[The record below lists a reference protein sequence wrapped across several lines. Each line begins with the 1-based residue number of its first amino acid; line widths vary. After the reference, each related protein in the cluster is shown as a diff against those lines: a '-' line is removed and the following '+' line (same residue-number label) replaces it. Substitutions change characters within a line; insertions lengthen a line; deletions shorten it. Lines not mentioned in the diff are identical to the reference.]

1 VTLPESPILA
11 LVTSLSRLGDPKDP
25 GTADRLVQ
33 RIRSAA
39 STGVNLV
46 QVRARS
52 LDGGALQH
60 LVARVLGAVEGT
72 GCRVVVND
80 RIDVALA
87 AGAHGVHL
95 RADSVPAARARR
107 LVPRGLLG
115 RSIHS
120 EAEAAAA
127 AREAVVDYLVFGT
140 VFPTTSKPADHAA
153 AGPIALAKAVR
164 AAGGIPVVAIGG
176 LTVDNV
182 AEAAAAGASG
192 LAAIGLF
199 LDPATDHDRL
209 SDTLRQA
216 RNAFQ
221 TASAGADR

>member
-11 LVTSLSRLGDPKDP
+11 LVTSLSHLGDPKDP
-25 GTADRLVQ
+25 LTADRLVH
-33 RIRSAA
+33 RTRAAA
-39 STGVNLV
+39 SSGVNLV

-52 LDGGALQH
+52 LDGGALQR
-60 LVARVLGAVEGT
+60 LVERVLGAVEGT

-107 LVPRGLLG
+107 LLPHGLLG

-120 EAEAAAA
+120 EGEAAAA

-153 AGPIALAKAVR
+153 AGPVALQKAVR
-164 AAGGIPVVAIGG
+164 AAGGIPVLAIGG
-176 LTVDNV
+176 LTLDNV
-182 AEAAAAGASG
+182 AEAAAAGAAG

-199 LDPATDHDRL
+199 LDPAIDPGRL
-209 SDTLRQA
+209 GDVLHQA

-221 TASAGADR
+221 TVIRSCR

>member
-1 VTLPESPILA
+1 MTLPESPILA
-11 LVTSLSRLGDPKDP
+11 LVTSLSRFGDPQDP
-25 GTADRLVQ
+25 GTADRLVH
-33 RIRSAA
+33 RIGSAA
-39 STGVNLV
+39 AAGVNLV
-46 QVRARS
+46 QVRERS
-52 LDGGALQH
+52 LDGGALHQ
-60 LVARVLGAVEGT
+60 LVNRVLGAVEGT

-95 RADSVPAARARR
+95 RADSVPAVRARH

-153 AGPIALAKAVR
+153 AGPVVLAKAVR
-164 AAGGIPVVAIGG
+164 AADGIPVLAIGG
-176 LTVDNV
+176 LRIDTV
-182 AEAAAAGASG
+182 AEAAAAGAAG

-199 LDPATDHDRL
+199 LHPATDPDHLRDM
-209 SDTLRQA
+209 LRQA

-221 TASAGADR
+221 TGIRSCR

>member
-1 VTLPESPILA
+1 MTLPESPILA

-25 GTADRLVQ
+25 LTADRLVH

-39 STGVNLV
+39 SAGVNLV
-46 QVRARS
+46 QVRERS
-52 LDGGALQH
+52 LDGGALQD
-60 LVARVLGAVEGT
+60 LVHRVLAAVEGT

-87 AGAHGVHL
+87 VGAHGVHL
-95 RADSVPAARARR
+95 RADSVPAASARR
-107 LVPRGLLG
+107 LLPHGLLG

-127 AREAVVDYLVFGT
+127 AREAVVDYLSFGT
-140 VFPTTSKPADHAA
+140 VFPTTSKPADHPAT
-153 AGPIALAKAVR
+153 GPDALAKAVR
-164 AAGGIPVVAIGG
+164 AAGSIPVLAIGG
-176 LTVDNV
+176 LTVGNV
-182 AEAAAAGASG
+182 AEAAAVGAAG

-199 LDPATDHDRL
+199 LDPAADPGRL
-209 SDTLRQA
+209 RDILRQA

-221 TASAGADR
+221 TTIRSCR